1 MEGVDPVWLVT
12 WSFLAGIFV
21 AYATAFLLVVLIFR
35 K

>member
-1 MEGVDPVWLVT
+1 MGSPDAVWLVT
-12 WSFLAGIFV
+12 WAFLAGMFV